1 VQYAPGVRPL
11 RGIASAGRLGYRR
24 SMRVAVFTTCVF
36 ALGLSASSC
45 KKSEPAPEPAAVQS
59 AAAVPSEAATAPSL
73 RADDMKLPTL
83 GAVPVPES
91 NPQSE
96 AKVSLGNQLFFDKR
110 LSVDGSRACISCH
123 LNEDGTGGHDPLA
136 VGAKAK
142 QLTRH
147 SPVMWNVG
155 YLPKLYWDGRAD
167 SLEAQGTAAWAGGNM
182 GVGKENLE
190 AKAKEIA
197 KIPAYKKAFEQVFP
211 GKGVTPETIIQAI
224 ASYERTL
231 VCDDTAYD
239 KYAKGDKTA
248 LSAQQKEG
256 LELFMGKAGCV
267 TCHAPP
273 HFSLAFFAKDGAF
286 FNVGRGVK
294 DKKEE
299 EVDVGRMTVTKSE
312 SDWAA
317 FKPPS
322 LRNVTKSPPYFHDG
336 SEPTLE
342 DAVRFMASGGFKNK
356 NLSPLLTDRKLS
368 NAEVGSVVAFLGSL
382 ECKGE
387 LKQPKL
393 P

>member
-1 VQYAPGVRPL
+1 
-11 RGIASAGRLGYRR
+11 
-24 SMRVAVFTTCVF
+24 MRVAVFTTCVF
-36 ALGLSASSC
+36 ALGLGASSC

-59 AAAVPSEAATAPSL
+59 AAAAPSPAPASP

-83 GAVPVPES
+83 GPAPIPES
-91 NPQSE
+91 NPQSD
-96 AKVSLGNQLFFDKR
+96 AKVSLGHQLFFDKR

-123 LNEDGTGGHDPLA
+123 QPEDGTGGHDPMA
-136 VGAKAK
+136 VGAKNK

-147 SPVMWNVG
+147 SPIMWNVA
-155 YLPKLYWDGRAD
+155 YLPRLYWDGRSD
-167 SLEAQGTAAWAGGNM
+167 SLETQGTAAWAGGNM

-190 AKAKEIA
+190 AKAKQIA
-197 KIPAYKKAFEQVFP
+197 KIADYKKQFEAVFP

-224 ASYERTL
+224 SSYERTL
-231 VCDDTAYD
+231 VCDDTSYD
-239 KYAKGDKTA
+239 KYAKGDKSA

-273 HFSLAFFAKDGAF
+273 HFSMAFFGKDGAY

-299 EVDVGRMTVTKSE
+299 EVDVGRMSVTKSE

-356 NLSPLLTDRKLS
+356 NSSPLLTDKKLS
-368 NAEVGSVVAFLGSL
+368 NAEISALVAFLGSL

-387 LKQPKL
+387 IKAPKL